1 VIQHHCTRR
10 RFLRRVGAAAIGTG
24 VFCGVGRSSA
34 EEAGANVLLDRKDFA
49 PLEEIYRH
57 SEQFAR
63 RHRKTARFEVLGRS
77 PEDREVWAVHV
88 TDPGVD
94 DAQKQVVVVVCGRH
108 GSELGTRVVGPATL
122 HWLASAEAAETRR
135 RQHVIVVPV
144 ANPDGCVRGSFWA
157 RRDGLS
163 ETETKT
169 IAALAEAYQVDAS
182 IDVHSWGGSRDG
194 EGIVTANTG
203 VSGEDVFIYESLAAR
218 MASAAA
224 QQGYPFYIHRSSG
237 PQGYNNFYSGPC
249 YDKFHALVFGME
261 VNHGCLT
268 PRQAAESGLAVIK
281 ALLLEGNTRAG
292 WQMQEGYPNE
302 LLIGDFFTSIRAAGR
317 NADERRKSRCRIW
330 QNRSLFAR
338 PKRIFQRPGTVR
350 VETAYSGQGLDCT
363 FALVCRIRGSPELK
377 RVRLN
382 GEIVEPNRSRDECS
396 TYVSVNVFPSGKEQY
411 ELAVEF

>member
-1 VIQHHCTRR
+1 MIQRHSTRR
-10 RFLRRVGAAAIGTG
+10 RFLRRVGAAAIGSGVVCGLRWSSTETTG
-24 VFCGVGRSSA
+24 AS
-34 EEAGANVLLDRKDFA
+34 EPLDRDDFP

-57 SEQFAR
+57 SEQLVR
-63 RHRKTARFEVLGRS
+63 RHREIARFEALGRS
-77 PEDREVWAVHV
+77 PEDREIWAVHV
-88 TDPGVD
+88 TDADVD
-94 DAQKQVVVVVCGRH
+94 DAEKQVAVVVCGRH

-122 HWLASAEAAETRR
+122 DWLASPEARETRR

-144 ANPDGCVRGSFWA
+144 ANPDGCVRRSFWA
-157 RRDGLS
+157 PHDGLS

-203 VSGEDVFIYESLAAR
+203 VAGEDVFIYESLAAR
-218 MASAAA
+218 MAGAAA
-224 QQGYPFYIHRSSG
+224 QQGYPFYIHRSYRS
-237 PQGYNNFYSGPC
+237 QGYNNFYSGPC

-281 ALLLEGNTRAG
+281 TLLSAGNTRAG

-302 LLIGDFFTSIRAAGR
+302 LLIGDFFTSIRAAGG
-317 NADERRKSRCRIW
+317 NADQRRKSRCRIW
-330 QNRSLFAR
+330 QNRSRFAR
-338 PKRIFQRPGTVR
+338 PKRVFQPPGTVR
-350 VETAYSGQGLDCT
+350 VETAYSGQALDCP
-363 FALVCRIRGSPELK
+363 FALVCRIPRSPELK

-382 GEIVEPNRSRDECS
+382 GEIVEPNTSRDECS
-396 TYVSVNVFPSGKEQY
+396 TYVSVDVVPSGKKQY